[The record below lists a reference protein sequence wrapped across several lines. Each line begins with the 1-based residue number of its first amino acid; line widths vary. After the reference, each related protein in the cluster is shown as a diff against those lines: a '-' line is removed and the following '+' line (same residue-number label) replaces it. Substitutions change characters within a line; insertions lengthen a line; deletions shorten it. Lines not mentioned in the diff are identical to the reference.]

1 MTACDDDDDA
11 ECPRSRAGEEGMES
25 FFGVRGNG

>member
-1 MTACDDDDDA
+1 MTACDDDDYSDDYA

-25 FFGVRGNG
+25 A